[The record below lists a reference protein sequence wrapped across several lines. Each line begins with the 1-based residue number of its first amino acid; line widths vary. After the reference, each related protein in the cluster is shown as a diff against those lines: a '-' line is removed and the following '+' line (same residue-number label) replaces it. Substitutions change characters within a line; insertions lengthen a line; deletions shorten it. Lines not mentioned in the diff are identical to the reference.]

1 MFALR
6 CLGVSLSFFLLS
18 YAASSIAVM
27 RGWRI
32 ACRAGRNVSVRRL
45 ADALF
50 ILRGL
55 PLTAAALLTLAFV
68 VPSFLLLEPR
78 VVLEPVGE
86 IPLFLGACCLLLLGA
101 GLANA
106 IAAHRKTS
114 RSVNGWMQG
123 ATAASG
129 CYSVPLFRIRPSTPA
144 LALTGLRVP
153 RVLLSDAAAAVLTKR
168 ELETALRHELVH
180 VHRRDNLKKLFF
192 RLCAL
197 PGMAGLESAWS
208 EAAEMA
214 ADDAAVSSTTEA
226 LDLASAL
233 IKLSR
238 FAPVHP
244 VAGLAMSLLQSSGST
259 LNARVERLVAWD
271 ESRAIKPPRLIPW
284 YLAPALCGAVFCVV
298 MNYALVL
305 GRMHELTE
313 WLVR

>member
-18 YAASSIAVM
+18 YAASSVAVM
-27 RGWRI
+27 RSWRL
-32 ACRAGRNVSVRRL
+32 ARRAGKHLSARRL
-45 ADALF
+45 SDMLF

-55 PLTAAALLTLAFV
+55 PLMAAALLTVAFV

-86 IPLFLGACCLLLLGA
+86 IPLFMGAFCLFLLGA
-101 GLANA
+101 GVANA
-106 IAAHRKTS
+106 ITTHRKTS
-114 RSVNGWMQG
+114 RSVDGWMRG
-123 ATAASG
+123 ATEASG
-129 CYSVPLFRIRPSTPA
+129 CYPVPLFRIRPSAPA
-144 LALTGLRVP
+144 LAVAGLRVP
-153 RVLLSDAAAAVLTKR
+153 RMLLSDAAAAVLTNR

-192 RLCAL
+192 RFCAL

-208 EAAEMA
+208 QASEMA

-238 FAPVHP
+238 FAPLQSVD
-244 VAGLAMSLLQSSGST
+244 GLAASLLQSSGSI
-259 LNARVERLVAWD
+259 LNARVERLVTWD
-271 ESRAIKPPRLIPW
+271 QSRVTDPARLIPW
-284 YLAPALCGAVFCVV
+284 YVAPGLFGAVFCVT
-298 MNYALVL
+298 MNYGLVL
-305 GRMHELTE
+305 TRMHQLTE